1 MGTGMGIPIDYAIRN
16 LGRSPTRLLLSLI
29 GSTLVVLL
37 VLAAGGFVRGM
48 DRSLTVRSGQD
59 NVMLF
64 GAGSEESVE
73 RSEISPVVPGLVAAN
88 VPGIRTRF
96 GVPYVSPEVHMQTTI
111 RRSPED
117 TSKPQVLVRGVTPA
131 AWLVHAGARVIEGR
145 AAEAGRDEVV
155 VGRLAHRKLGIA
167 NDELSVEKQVWF
179 DERYWKVVGVFEFP
193 GSVTESEIWCPL
205 TDLQIAARRDN
216 LSCVVITVDGADG
229 FDDADAFAKQRLD
242 LELVAQR
249 ESTYYAKLAGFFA
262 PVRVIVWVT
271 AILIASGGLL
281 GGLNTMYAAFAS
293 RVREVGALQAIGFS
307 RRTIVK
313 SLVQESVLAAMA
325 GTLVALLLGIIF
337 LDGVTVQFSMGAFGL
352 AVDGQVVLLAVG
364 AGLFVGVLGALPP
377 AMRCLRMPIA
387 EALKAG

>member
-1 MGTGMGIPIDYAIRN
+1 MGIPIDYAIRN
-16 LGRSPTRLLLSLI
+16 LGRSPTRLFLSLI

-48 DRSLTVRSGQD
+48 DRSLTVKGGQG

-73 RSEISPVVPGLVAAN
+73 RSEISPAVPALVAAN
-88 VPGIRTRF
+88 VPGVRTRL
-96 GVPYVSPEVHMQTTI
+96 GVPYVSPEVHMQTTV

-117 TSKPQVLVRGVTPA
+117 ESNPQVLVRGVTPA

-145 AAEAGRDEVV
+145 VAEAGRDEVV
-155 VGRLAHRKLGIA
+155 VGRLAYRRLGMKA
-167 NDELSVEKQVWF
+167 EDLSVGAKLWF
-179 DERYWKVVGVFEFP
+179 DERYWTVVGVFEFP

-216 LSCVVITVDGADG
+216 LSCVVATIDGEDG

-249 ESTYYAKLAGFFA
+249 EDTYYAKLAGFFA
-262 PVRVIVWVT
+262 PVRVMVWAT

-293 RVREVGALQAIGFS
+293 RVREVGALQAMGFS

-325 GTLVALLLGIIF
+325 GTLVALILGILL

-352 AVDGQVVLLAVG
+352 AVDGTVVLIGVT
-364 AGLFVGVLGALPP
+364 AGLLVGLLGALPP
-377 AMRCLRMPIA
+377 AIRCLRLPIT

>member
-1 MGTGMGIPIDYAIRN
+1 MGIPIDYAIRN

-48 DRSLTVRSGQD
+48 DRSLTIRGGGG

-73 RSEISPVVPGLVAAN
+73 RSEISPAVPGLVAAN
-88 VPGIRTRF
+88 VPGVRTQL
-96 GVPYVSPEVHMQTTI
+96 GVSYVSPEVHMQTTI
-111 RRSPED
+111 RRSPD
-117 TSKPQVLVRGVTPA
+117 DPSNPQVLVRGVTPT

-155 VGRLAHRKLGIA
+155 VGQLAYRRLGLQPA
-167 NDELSVEKQVWF
+167 DLSVGKQIWF
-179 DERYWKVVGVFEFP
+179 DERYWNVVGIFEFP

-216 LSCVVITVDGADG
+216 LSCVVLTIDGEDG
-229 FDDADAFAKQRLD
+229 FDDVDAFAKQRLD

-249 ESTYYAKLAGFFA
+249 EETYYAKLAGFFA
-262 PVRVIVWVT
+262 PVRVMVWVT

-293 RVREVGALQAIGFS
+293 RVREVGALQAMGFS

-325 GTLVALLLGIIF
+325 GTLLALVAGILF
-337 LDGVTVQFSMGAFGL
+337 LDGITVQFSMGAFGL
-352 AVDGQVVLLAVG
+352 AVDGQVVLLGIA
-364 AGLFVGVLGALPP
+364 AGLIVGLLGALPP
-377 AMRCLRMPIA
+377 AMRCLRLPIT
-387 EALKAG
+387 EALKSG

>member
-1 MGTGMGIPIDYAIRN
+1 MGIPIDYAIRN
-16 LGRSPTRLLLSLI
+16 LGRSPTRLLLSLV

-48 DRSLTVRSGQD
+48 DRSLAVRGGQP

-73 RSEISPVVPGLVAAN
+73 RSEISPAVPALVAAN
-88 VPGIRTRF
+88 VPGIRTRL
-96 GVPYVSPEVHMQTTI
+96 GVPYVSAEVHMQTTV
-111 RRSPED
+111 RRSAED
-117 TSKPQVLVRGVTPA
+117 ASDPQVLVRGVTPA
-131 AWLVHAGARVIEGR
+131 AWLVHAGARVVEGR

-155 VGRLAHRKLGIA
+155 VGRLAHRRLGLRA
-167 NDELSVEKQVWF
+167 DELTVGATLWF
-179 DERYWKVVGVFEFP
+179 DERTWTVAGVFEFP

-216 LSCVVITVDGADG
+216 LSCVVMTIDGPDG

-249 ESTYYAKLAGFFA
+249 EDAYYAKLAGLFA
-262 PVRVIVWVT
+262 PVRVMVWAT

-293 RVREVGALQAIGFS
+293 RVREVGALQAMGFS

-313 SLVQESVLAAMA
+313 SLMQESLLAAMA
-325 GTLVALLLGIIF
+325 GTLVALGLAIVL
-337 LDGVTVQFSMGAFGL
+337 LDGITVQFSMGAFGL
-352 AVDGQVVLLAVG
+352 AIDGPVVLLGIVAGTMVG
-364 AGLFVGVLGALPP
+364 LLGALPP
-377 AMRCLRMPIA
+377 AIRCLRLPIT